1 VLGWRAGFSG
11 PLLFKTAIYSN
22 DQEGRD
28 MREERNPDELRTLSI
43 DIRFKRYAEGS
54 ARLEAIRVYA

>member
-1 VLGWRAGFSG
+1 
-11 PLLFKTAIYSN
+11 
-22 DQEGRD
+22 